1 LTGSFGW
8 YDEENGLSHSS
19 WPKLKQIKV
28 NLEDSQIFETWT
40 DPLWDDSFEEEEE
53 SIRNNC
59 QHCGFQVDWD
69 LVWRMEGILSFLFR
83 NKIRPTVQIISF
95 SVNSKLSSYFT
106 LKPEDFLKNFP
117 NLRSL
122 TLRKIG
128 SFAHETDCL
137 PF

>member
-1 LTGSFGW
+1 MLTGSIGW
-8 YDEENGLSHSS
+8 YESSSHSS

-28 NLEDSQIFETWT
+28 NLEDGQIFETWT
-40 DPLWDDSFEEEEE
+40 DPLWDDSLEEEE
-53 SIRNNC
+53 SISNHC
-59 QHCGFQVDWD
+59 HYCGFQVDWD
-69 LVWRMEGILSFLFR
+69 LVWRMEGILSFLFQ

-95 SVNSKLSSYFT
+95 SVNSKLSSYFA